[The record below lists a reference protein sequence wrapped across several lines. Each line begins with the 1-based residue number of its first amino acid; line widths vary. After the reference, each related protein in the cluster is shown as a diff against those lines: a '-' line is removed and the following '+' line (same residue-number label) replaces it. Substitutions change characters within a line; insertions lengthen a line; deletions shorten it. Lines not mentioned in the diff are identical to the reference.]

1 VSQPSPDLFFQIFL
15 VKQWSCLMR
24 YWKIISGIQCWFST
38 NWVTSL
44 ATAYITLFYIR
55 IGRPLYPFNRSVF
68 TYIPIFKLASGSSG
82 FKFTISLLV
91 LFLSSG

>member
-1 VSQPSPDLFFQIFL
+1 LKKLSAAFNAVS
-15 VKQWSCLMR
+15 
-24 YWKIISGIQCWFST
+24 FST

-68 TYIPIFKLASGSSG
+68 TYIPIFKLVVVVR
-82 FKFTISLLV
+82 FQV
-91 LFLSSG
+91 LRFHF